1 MSKRRILLVEDDPMD
16 VKLTLRA
23 LTKAGVQAPLEIVE
37 DGEQAVAYLLG
48 PDDKRGPLPALV
60 LLDLKL
66 PKITGHQVL
75 ERIRADPRT
84 RRLPVIVLTSSIE
97 ETDLARSYDLGA
109 NSYVRKPVEF
119 DAFVEAARQV
129 GAYWLVLNQ
138 PPPLVDAR

>member
-1 MSKRRILLVEDDPMD
+1 MSQALILLVEDDPMD
-16 VKLTLRA
+16 VKLTRRA
-23 LTKAGVQAPLEIVE
+23 LTKAGLHVSLEVVE

-48 PDDKRGPLPALV
+48 PDDKRGPLPSLV

-66 PKITGHQVL
+66 PKISGHQVL

-84 RRLPVIVLTSSIE
+84 RRLPVIVLTSSLE

-138 PPPLVDAR
+138 APPVVNGP

>member
-1 MSKRRILLVEDDPMD
+1 MSEARILLVEDDPMD
-16 VKLTLRA
+16 VKLTRRA
-23 LTKAGVQAPLEIVE
+23 LTKAGLQVSLEVVE
-37 DGEQAVAYLLG
+37 DGEQAVDYLLG
-48 PDDKRGPLPALV
+48 PADKRGPLPALV

-84 RRLPVIVLTSSIE
+84 RRLPVIVLTSSLE
-97 ETDLARSYDLGA
+97 EADLARCYDLGA

-138 PPPLVDAR
+138 PPPLVNRP